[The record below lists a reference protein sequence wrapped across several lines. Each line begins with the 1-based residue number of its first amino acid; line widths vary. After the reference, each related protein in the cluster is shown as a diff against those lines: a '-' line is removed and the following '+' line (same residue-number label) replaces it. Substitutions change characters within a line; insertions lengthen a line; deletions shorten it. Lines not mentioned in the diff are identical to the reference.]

1 MMKKQHLFICLFSFL
16 LCISLFSACG
26 KTAAPSENSKAK
38 KGTPREYAPS
48 VLTPEAP
55 GTSVWQTENVIVDI
69 SNASQGYFM
78 VKYTGSVPKVRIQ
91 TIAPDGTKNQPLLSI
106 DGTYKVFP
114 FSEGN
119 GSYQIN
125 VLENTTGD
133 KYAVLLSETITV
145 ALENEFSPFLYPNQ
159 YVDFTASSQA
169 VKKGEELVK
178 DTYSDLEAIEN
189 IYTYVIEHITY
200 DEKKAGEVRDGY
212 LPVIDDTLASGSGIC
227 FDYAS
232 LMTAMMRT
240 QRIPTKL
247 EIGYSGDVKHAWIS
261 AYVDEVG
268 WVDRIIEFDGS
279 SWTLMDPTLAA
290 SNSRKSVAKY
300 IGDGTNYTLQ
310 YSY

>member
-1 MMKKQHLFICLFSFL
+1 MKKQHLFICM
-16 LCISLFSACG
+16 LCFVLCLSLFSGCG
-26 KTAAPSENSKAK
+26 NADALPDSSKPK
-38 KGTPREYAPS
+38 KKTPRNHTAS
-48 VLTPEAP
+48 VLMPEAP
-55 GTSVWQTENVIVDI
+55 GTSVWQTDNVIVDI

-91 TIAPDGTKNQPLLSI
+91 TVAPNGTKNQPLLSI
-106 DGTYKVFP
+106 DGNYKAFP
-114 FSEGN
+114 FAGGD

-133 KYAVLLSETITV
+133 KYAVLLSETIDVT
-145 ALENEFSPFLYPNQ
+145 LDNEFTPFLYPNQ
-159 YVDFTASSQA
+159 YVDFTASSQTT
-169 VKKGEELVK
+169 KKGEALAK
-178 DTYSDLEAIEN
+178 DTYSDLETIEN

-200 DEKKAGEVRDGY
+200 DEKKAEEVRDGY
-212 LPVIDDTLASGSGIC
+212 LPVIDDTLASGTGIC

-247 EIGYSGDVKHAWIS
+247 EIGYSGDIKHAWIS
-261 AYVDEVG
+261 AYVDEAG